1 VSTGITPG
9 EKFDSFIMET
19 ISARATKLDEFY
31 DAVESAIIS
40 GDFTLT
46 EEDKKPI
53 SSYHQQEKWKRTVRN
68 RLGNHW
74 KDKGRVAH
82 LGDGLYSSPRPCE
95 DPIDTQKFW
104 SEVRLSSIN
113 WPESE
118 PVAIHDGVSWF
129 IKSANRKTIFF
140 RAEDSTEEMKFDRKR
155 IENMAIA
162 LNTAGG
168 SGNWRTLAGNRWVY
182 SKALVSLSPS
192 IEFTDESCEMVRI
205 CGVVPENSDE
215 MNFDVEKAKNAIA
228 ERTKKP
234 GKVRVG
240 QRAFRRGVLKNYEDE
255 SGNSRCAV
263 SGTGV
268 PEAIDAAHIIPF
280 NGFLT
285 NHISNGIPL
294 RRDIH
299 RLFDLFLIRIG
310 PEDLSI
316 NIHPDIQDEYSDMC
330 LEKLVDSIDPEMRP
344 NQEALRMVWEMGEE
358 RWG

>member
-1 VSTGITPG
+1 MSTGVTPG
-9 EKFDSFIMET
+9 EKFDSLIMET
-19 ISARATKLDEFY
+19 ISARETKLEEFY

-46 EEDKKPI
+46 EEDKKPV
-53 SSYHQQEKWKRTVRN
+53 SSSNKQKKWRRTVRN
-68 RLGNHW
+68 RLGSHW
-74 KDKGRVAH
+74 KDRGRVAH
-82 LGDGLYSSPRPCE
+82 LGLRLYSSPRPCE
-95 DPIDTQKFW
+95 DPIDPPTFW
-104 SEVRLSSIN
+104 SEVLFSSKN
-113 WPESE
+113 WPDSK

-129 IKSANRKTIFF
+129 IESASRKTIYF
-140 RAEDSTEEMKFDRKR
+140 RGEDSSEKMQFDRKR
-155 IENMAIA
+155 IEAMAIA

-168 SGNWRTLAGNRWVY
+168 SGNWRTLAGNKRRY
-182 SKALVSLSPS
+182 SKALVTLSPS
-192 IEFTDESCEMVRI
+192 IEFTDDSCERVRI

-215 MNFDVEKAKNAIA
+215 MDFDVEKAKNAIA

-255 SGNSRCAV
+255 RGNSRCAV

-316 NIHPDIQDEYSDMC
+316 NLHPDIQDEYSDMC

-344 NQEALRMVWEMGEE
+344 NQEALRIVWEMGEE

>member
-1 VSTGITPG
+1 MSTGITPG

-19 ISARATKLDEFY
+19 ISARATTIDEVY
-31 DAVESAIIS
+31 DTVERAIIS
-40 GDFTLT
+40 GEFTLT

-53 SSYHQQEKWKRTVRN
+53 SSSNKQKKWRRTVRN
-68 RLGNHW
+68 RLGSYW

-82 LGDGLYSSPRPCE
+82 LGHRLYSSPMPCE
-95 DPIDTQKFW
+95 DPIDPQTFW
-104 SEVRLSSIN
+104 SEVLQSSIN

-118 PVAIHDGVSWF
+118 PVTIHDGVSWF
-129 IKSANRKTIFF
+129 IESANRKTILF
-140 RAEDSTEEMKFDRKR
+140 RTEDSTEEMKFDRKR
-155 IENMAIA
+155 VDNMAIA

-168 SGNWRTLAGNRWVY
+168 SGNWRTLAGNKRLY

-192 IEFTDESCEMVRI
+192 IEFTDESCERVRI

-215 MNFDVEKAKNAIA
+215 MNFDVEKAKKAIA
-228 ERTKKP
+228 KRTKKP

-240 QRAFRRGVLKNYEDE
+240 QRAFRRGVLKNYVDE

-263 SGTGV
+263 SGTRV

-280 NGFLT
+280 NGFQT

-316 NIHPDIQDEYSDMC
+316 NLHSDIQDEYSDMC
-330 LEKLVDSIDPEMRP
+330 LEKLVNPINPEMRP
-344 NQEALRMVWEMGEE
+344 NQEALRVVWEMGEE